1 MKRAA
6 ASAALSALRTALRGF
21 WRGLNETAR
30 LAVGVPDYGTY
41 LRHHAAQHPD
51 TPPLSYEAFFAD
63 RLEARYG
70 RGRSRCC

>member
-1 MKRAA
+1 VKRAA
-6 ASAALSALRTALRGF
+6 ASAALSALWTALRGF
-21 WRGLNETAR
+21 WRALNETAR

-51 TPPLSYEAFFAD
+51 TAPLSYEAFFAD
-63 RLEARYG
+63 RLAARYG

>member
-1 MKRAA
+1 MTRAVA
-6 ASAALSALRTALRGF
+6 NAALSTLRATLRGF
-21 WRGLNETAR
+21 WRGLTETAR

-63 RLEARYG
+63 RLAARYG